1 MQNKTEF
8 IKTIYTLVL
17 LLISTIL
24 IAALNL

>member
-1 MQNKTEF
+1 MQIKTEF
-8 IKTIYTLVL
+8 KKMIYTLAL